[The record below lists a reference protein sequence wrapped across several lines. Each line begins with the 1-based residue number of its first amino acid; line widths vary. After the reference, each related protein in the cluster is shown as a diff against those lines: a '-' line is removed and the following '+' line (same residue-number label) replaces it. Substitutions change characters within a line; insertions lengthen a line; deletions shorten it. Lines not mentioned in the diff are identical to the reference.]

1 MNGLIAQVALKRA
14 DGFELEVDL
23 EIAHG
28 STVAVLGPNGA
39 GKSTL
44 VGALAGVL
52 PIDSG
57 RITLGD
63 DVLDDPREQ
72 IFVGP
77 EHRDIGIVFQDY
89 LLFPHLTVADNV
101 GFSLLASG
109 LPKSEVTTM
118 VDIWLERSGLTGVS
132 DKKAR
137 ELSGGEA
144 QQVAVAR
151 AIMSG
156 PRMLVLDEPMAA
168 LDATIRVEMRRRL
181 EDHLNEFDG
190 PRLLITHDATE
201 AFLLADS
208 IYVMEEGRVTQSG
221 TADDIR
227 LRPQTAY
234 VADLAG
240 SNLLRGSAAS
250 GGVDLGNHR
259 LHTAETSI
267 QGPVLVTIHPRAIS
281 LHSDRPQGSPR
292 NVWETTIKRVE
303 NYGDRVRIQTDG
315 PVPLTVEVTPSAV
328 EALAMAPGVRLWISI
343 KATEIGVQPA

>member
-1 MNGLIAQVALKRA
+1 MNGLIAQIAVRRP
-14 DGFELEVDL
+14 DGFEVEVDL

-44 VGALAGVL
+44 VGVLAGVL

-57 RITLGD
+57 RIVLGT
-63 DVLDDPREQ
+63 DVLDDPSEKV
-72 IFVGP
+72 FVDP
-77 EHRDIGIVFQDY
+77 ENRDIGIVFQDY

-101 GFSLLASG
+101 GFGLLASG
-109 LPKSEVTTM
+109 LPKSEVTAM
-118 VDIWLERSGLTGVS
+118 VDVWLERSGLTGIS
-132 DKKAR
+132 GKKAR
-137 ELSGGEA
+137 ELSGGQA

-156 PRMLVLDEPMAA
+156 PRMLVFDEPMAA
-168 LDATIRVEMRRRL
+168 LDATSRVEMRRRL
-181 EDHLNEFDG
+181 ADHLNEFDG

-201 AFLLADS
+201 AFLLAEN
-208 IYVMEEGRVTQSG
+208 IYVMENGRVTQSG

-240 SNLLRGSAAS
+240 SNLLKGSAAS

-259 LHTAETSI
+259 LHTAETSVEG
-267 QGPVLVTIHPRAIS
+267 QVLVTIHPRAIS
-281 LHSDRPQGSPR
+281 LHSERPHGSPR
-292 NVWETTIKRVE
+292 NVWETTIERVE
-303 NYGDRVRIQTDG
+303 HYGDRVRIQTGG
-315 PVPLTVEVTPSAV
+315 PVRLAVEVTPSAV
-328 EALAMAPGVRLWISI
+328 QALAMAPGVHVWVSI